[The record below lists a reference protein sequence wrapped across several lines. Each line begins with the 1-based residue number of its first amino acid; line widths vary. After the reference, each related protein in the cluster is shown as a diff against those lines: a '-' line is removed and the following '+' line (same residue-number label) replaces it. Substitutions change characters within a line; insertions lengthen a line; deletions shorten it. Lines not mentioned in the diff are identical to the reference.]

1 MGGQWQWVNSVT
13 WTDLTSINNGS
24 SLWVHASTSVPFLPA
39 ADFNGTSAVL
49 LGLANQGIASINRAA
64 DGRSVQQ
71 NGNVVQAFSTY
82 TTTDGATH
90 EVADVDFA
98 VSQPA
103 NVFSLQNGANF
114 DWSAVANAAVT
125 HIDMASD
132 TAANTLKLSLSDVLG
147 VNATAGV
154 HKLTVSAG
162 ANDTVDVDFSEW
174 TSSGTTVTEGG
185 HTYAV
190 YNGNASV
197 AAQLLIEEALAFGV
211 FV

>member
-1 MGGQWQWVNSVT
+1 V
-13 WTDLTSINNGS
+13 
-24 SLWVHASTSVPFLPA
+24 
-39 ADFNGTSAVL
+39 
-49 LGLANQGIASINRAA
+49 
-64 DGRSVQQ
+64 
-71 NGNVVQAFSTY
+71 
-82 TTTDGATH
+82 TH
-90 EVADVDFA
+90 EVADVGFA

-103 NVFSLQNGANF
+103 NVYSLQNGANF

-162 ANDTVDVDFSEW
+162 ANDTVDVDFAEW
-174 TSSGTTVTEGG
+174 TNSGTTVTEGG

-190 YNGNASV
+190 YNASTDA
-197 AAQLLIEEALAFGV
+197 AAQLLIDQALVNAGHLV
-211 FV
+211 